1 MQKKQPGRP
10 GAQSARVAPDRV
22 PADAVEAAHD
32 PVFDR
37 GELPLGVGRELEGH
51 EGGLG
56 QRVHRDAA
64 STIVPCRP
72 ERSSAE
78 SASDSPTAANAPAN
92 EAAVTDAAPD
102 KNRIPNA
109 APALAPED
117 TPMTS
122 GEARRLR
129 KTVW

>member
-1 MQKKQPGRP
+1 MIQYSIEASSRSG
-10 GAQSARVAPDRV
+10 SAVSLRAMR
-22 PADAVEAAHD
+22 AVWASACTAM
-32 PVFDR
+32 P
-37 GELPLGVGRELEGH
+37 
-51 EGGLG
+51 
-56 QRVHRDAA
+56 A

-122 GEARRLR
+122 GEASGLR